1 MLVTMIIV
9 PVAAMWAVADGGAAA
24 SAARSPASPSLL
36 RAPAPLNAEG
46 REPSAEQYRLQRAN
60 DKTGD
65 LLYDDAPGFNAR
77 IARDG
82 TVSFHNKHA
91 SVWHMIPFLPSPP
104 PRGVPTLEGVIR
116 SRGKNVRKAG
126 ATPDEVTADET
137 RWPATTVSRYR
148 PDPREACQYPRSCF
162 FEASVVLL
170 GPNAKLDV
178 TDEIMR
184 MVGQDPYRYEKARFL
199 TATRELRIRM
209 AGHAHAEDVQSSVAE
224 LPRRLDTIICDDRLT
239 LSERRAIIEALRA
252 ELDSSSEAIHSADE
266 IKRALRKL
274 DTGADAGTV
283 CPR

>member
-1 MLVTMIIV
+1 MLLTMIMV
-9 PVAAMWAVADGGAAA
+9 PVAALWAVADGGA
-24 SAARSPASPSLL
+24 PASPSLL
-36 RAPAPLNAEG
+36 RAPAPVNASG

-65 LLYDDAPGFNAR
+65 LLYEDAPGFSAR
-77 IARDG
+77 VARDG
-82 TVSFHNKHA
+82 TVTFHNKHA
-91 SVWHMIPFLPSPP
+91 SVWHMLPLLPSPP

-116 SRGKNVRKAG
+116 SHGRNVRKAG

-162 FEASVVLL
+162 FEASVVML
-170 GPNAKLDV
+170 GPGAKLDV

-209 AGHAHAEDVQSSVAE
+209 AGRSHAEDVQRSVAE
-224 LPRRLDTIICDDRLT
+224 LPRQLDMIICDDRLT

-252 ELDSSSEAIHSADE
+252 ELDSSSEAIQSADE
-266 IKRALRKL
+266 IKRALGKL
-274 DTGADAGTV
+274 DASVKADAGAV
-283 CPR
+283 CPH